1 MNAIIWWL
9 ELPWQ
14 IRALVF
20 ILSFFVCF
28 VGPWLHGQ
36 SLLASRVAAKRSL
49 EETSEAAFAPKAES
63 LLQQNDSQAR
73 APAPEERVSVDEKAP
88 VQAPPAPVEV
98 TKAPVQEEQASV
110 QAPAPV
116 EPKALA
122 EEAIAQEKAP
132 VQAPPAPAEVTK
144 APVQEEQASVQA
156 PAPVE
161 PKAPTEEATK
171 TPVEQELAPSPTEA
185 PLQAAPAMQE
195 PVLSPVDPASPSK
208 QEQAAVQAAGARA
221 QPAPQ
226 QFAGGFNFI
235 QESANV
241 IPTPVGSVLDK
252 QDFVVSTERGGSAE
266 VEVHILPIK
275 AGWDLRRTGRIV
287 EQPSSRTDLSALLDS
302 NALAQAVARY
312 DTVVCVGLGSRRA
325 PLSTQEITRL
335 IDNRAVQLCG
345 IIARKPYV
353 SENAKFYGLPL
364 GQQLDTAPSEKDRAD
379 RSLIL
384 IGIRNAKGDLADTAA
399 QRKMIA
405 EFVRGSKITDFP
417 FGNFS
422 EVASGK
428 ELRYIEVKGGSMPYK
443 SKPVKSSA
451 IKPGYTPQQ
460 DAPWLRRG
468 PNRPKLTVVRKR
480 CGARIAARVAP
491 SVRRKV
497 PKSRAHAETLASTT
511 PRRCSIFDFPF

>member
-9 ELPWQ
+9 ESPWQ
-14 IRALVF
+14 LRALVF

-28 VGPWLHGQ
+28 VGPWLHSQ
-36 SLLASRVAAKRSL
+36 SLLTSRVAAKRSL
-49 EETSEAAFAPKAES
+49 EETSEAASAPKAES
-63 LLQQNDSQAR
+63 LLQQNETQAK
-73 APAPEERVSVDEKAP
+73 APAPEERVSVDERAP
-88 VQAPPAPVEV
+88 VQVPPAPTEV
-98 TKAPVQEEQASV
+98 TKAPVQEEQAS
-110 QAPAPV
+110 AP
-116 EPKALA
+116 
-122 EEAIAQEKAP
+122 
-132 VQAPPAPAEVTK
+132 
-144 APVQEEQASVQA
+144 QASVQA
-156 PAPVE
+156 PAPIE

-171 TPVEQELAPSPTEA
+171 TPVEQELAPTPTEA
-185 PLQAAPAMQE
+185 PLQAAPAIQE
-195 PVLSPVDPASPSK
+195 QVPPPVEPTSPSK
-208 QEQAAVQAAGARA
+208 QEQAAVQAPAAPA
-221 QPAPQ
+221 QPAPL

-252 QDFVVSTERGGSAE
+252 QDFAVSTEKGGSAE

-275 AGWDLRRTGRIV
+275 AGWDLRRTGRLV
-287 EQPSSRTDLSALLDS
+287 EQPSSRTDLSAFLDS
-302 NALAQAVARY
+302 NALGQAVARY

-384 IGIRNAKGDLADTAA
+384 IGIINAKGDLADAA
-399 QRKMIA
+399 TQRKMIA
-405 EFVRGSKITDFP
+405 EFVRGNRIADFP
-417 FGNFS
+417 LSNFS

-443 SKPVKSSA
+443 SKPVRSSA
-451 IKPGYTPQQ
+451 VKPGYTPQQ

-468 PNRPKLTVVRKR
+468 LNRPKPTVVRKR

-491 SVRRKV
+491 SARRKV